1 MQLKVET
8 TFSFVQQSI
17 VSHSVG
23 LLFLLRMCL
32 VVTRIVSRHYT
43 VMAATTYSPS
53 HLHLLPSPLFPP
65 FLLPSTLLLLLL
77 LSGDIETN
85 PGPPTG
91 RLSVAKGPSTEEQVY
106 TLNAQ
111 VMKLE
116 YLFLGIFDNILKYFR
131 LKTLK
136 QSWKMLNWS

>member
-43 VMAATTYSPS
+43 VMASTS

-116 YLFLGIFDNILKYFR
+116 YIFLGIFNNILKYFR

-136 QSWKMLNWS
+136 PSWKI

>member
-43 VMAATTYSPS
+43 VMAATS

-136 QSWKMLNWS
+136 QSWKILNWS

>member
-43 VMAATTYSPS
+43 VMATTTYSPS
-53 HLHLLPSPLFPP
+53 HLHLLPSPLCPP
-65 FLLPSTLLLLLL
+65 FLLPSTLLLL

-116 YLFLGIFDNILKYFR
+116 YLFLGIFHNIFKYFR

-136 QSWKMLNWS
+136 QSWKILNWS